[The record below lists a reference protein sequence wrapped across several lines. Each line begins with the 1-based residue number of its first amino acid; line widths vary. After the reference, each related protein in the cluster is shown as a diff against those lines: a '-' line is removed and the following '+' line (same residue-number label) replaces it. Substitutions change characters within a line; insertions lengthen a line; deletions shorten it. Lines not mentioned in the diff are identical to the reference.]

1 MSREGWP
8 PPQPPG
14 VHQTP
19 EQPPGAAPRPM
30 PSFGSAPPGQST
42 QPQPQSG
49 PGPVLPPPSAPMF
62 SSGGQQSGHNLPT
75 LQGLTQ
81 PSPVIPSRPPPP
93 TSEGP
98 TGPQNSAQQQQG
110 GQGPGYV
117 LPNINEA
124 VQGRSQG
131 QSEFER
137 EREIREQ
144 RREWDR
150 TYQDEREHEQREREA
165 RDRQPQEAG
174 PQHQTHAGSIPLH
187 QPHAVAPQIRSAIH
201 GPNGLLASVG
211 PGPGSAPGPGPG
223 PGPVPQTSSNLGA
236 PSGPSN
242 IFAGGPVQQT
252 DGPQRMQMTQ
262 SQQQALMPFAAGPGA
277 QSGAASVGQGQQ
289 PILNDALS
297 YLDQVKVQFVDSPD
311 VYNRFLDIMKD
322 FKSGAIDTPGV
333 IERVSTLF
341 AGNPNLIQG
350 FNTFLPPGYRIEC
363 GMGDDPNSIRVTTPM
378 GTTVSSL
385 PAPRPLSPRA
395 VPPSSSVTGD
405 VQYDAGARGASG
417 GWPQQQNEA
426 GPGGISMSP
435 NGRMMGPLFMPHTQN
450 QTSPVDT
457 REQQIAANSATLA
470 HQQEQR
476 GVSQLQNAVT
486 VAAGASMGGPGVQHL
501 SPSGRAV
508 TPQPHNINGVGPDGP
523 PGAGLEKRGPVEF
536 NHAISYVNK
545 IKTRFASQ
553 PDIYKQF
560 LEILQ
565 TYQRESKPIQD
576 VYAQVTH
583 LFNSAPDLL
592 EDFKQFLPESAAHA
606 RAQAARQ
613 AAGGVMPEDVTML
626 SNLREPIYGTSQT
639 PQMHQT
645 PRVEQTKLPPMGNF
659 APTPSANKDNK
670 RKRGAERQPPA
681 ASSSALA
688 VATEPGPS
696 AAARGGTGAAS
707 SVNKRTKYQHGAK
720 LLDQREL
727 HNVSPTLVPA
737 LPEPMA
743 PGTSYA
749 ATQDELGLFDRVKKH
764 IGNKN
769 TMSEFLKLCN
779 LFSQDLLSKGELVY
793 RAYAYIG
800 SSDDLMDG
808 FKAFLKYDDKD
819 TVVENRPRVML
830 DRPSLPNCRGLTPSY
845 RLLPKRLPIVIL
857 ELPKYKISW
866 CPPSWTFPSK
876 NLASSFRSFPKFA
889 PSPSSLKFSNL
900 SSKMVS
906 TRSKAPVAESI
917 QVLAAKLPVSGR
929 QKRKRAL
936 SPMNEE
942 ARKRLQ
948 SSLEEIAEEERKVVE
963 SNVRGCQPDAIFPQV
978 KKASFEALD
987 SAQWAELIMETP
999 IARVPTEKP
1008 KDRRKKRRPT
1018 LYPLRPNRMSPSY
1031 DRCIGVTSDGFCF
1044 ESPEPIF
1051 RSLHAPQFVWKAD
1064 RRLLDILQEKM
1075 KVCSGRDELC
1085 HAVLNDE
1092 WASHPTWASEDS
1104 GFVAHRKNQYEETLH
1119 RIEEERH
1126 DYDFN
1131 IEALSRTVQLLTPY
1145 AQQLRNMTEQERKN
1159 MRLPEGLG
1167 GQSRTIHKRV
1177 IKKMYGREKGE
1188 VVCRGLAEEPSEV
1201 VPLLFNR
1208 LQAKLEEWKAAQR
1221 EWDKIWREQTSKS
1234 FYRSL
1239 DHQWFAARQGDKRQF
1254 QMKTLQQEISV
1265 KWEEQQRA
1273 RQMLYSNV
1281 PSFQLEFTHND
1292 IDVILDTSSLLLTYA
1307 EYNHSTEVPRLV
1319 SFIKELLP
1327 LYFGFDQ
1334 GKFQQSIQGRF
1345 ESLAADDNL
1354 DEDQSVSDDVLA
1366 RSRKTNRKKEDL
1378 RRGLLERGRSG
1389 RPARRDKEDS
1399 IAASSRGSS
1408 PEAVSAADDDPA
1420 GAPDIPAPK
1429 TEPVEDLAPEKW
1441 VEHPVDGN
1449 NFNMQNLRP
1458 EEPYKRDNYHL
1469 YANLSILCFFRMF
1482 FTLYERLKRL
1492 KDSEQAVHHT
1502 VDLAMGPKAAIDLNM
1517 IDKLPTNF
1525 FYEVGPTCNYY
1536 SQMLRMMSEQVQQEI
1551 EPSQVE
1557 ETLRRYYLQCGYL
1570 LHQLEKLLSSLTRFA
1585 ISIMANDGKDKS
1597 WDIIQLF
1604 KKDRVHE
1611 QTTHQDELNY
1621 RKQVEKYCK
1630 EGDIY
1635 RFKFD
1640 QVEMRTQ
1647 IQIFKK
1653 DDATF
1658 NIDTMSA
1665 ANRWTYYISSYTNIE
1680 PTEGVPVHLTHTA
1693 VLRKNLPDASDG
1705 VDTNMINGENMI
1717 EDADKSPNAATVAQA
1732 EASQRFTNIK
1742 SKEKLEMRIC
1752 TRTYTP
1758 LFAPNSEDML
1768 YHPHAFAR
1776 RPVIH
1781 PTTETDGVN
1790 SGNKG
1795 MSGDIDGAG
1804 RAEGEDGDGETGD
1817 AEKAV
1822 EDVKE
1827 KLIMNNAWM
1836 KGLSKEQV
1844 DGYNE
1849 EYRQWKADANLTS
1862 GDDTEMAEG

>member
-845 RLLPKRLPIVIL
+845 RLLPKR
-857 ELPKYKISW
+857 
-866 CPPSWTFPSK
+866 
-876 NLASSFRSFPKFA
+876 
-889 PSPSSLKFSNL
+889 
-900 SSKMVS
+900 
-906 TRSKAPVAESI
+906 
-917 QVLAAKLPVSGR
+917 
-929 QKRKRAL
+929 
-936 SPMNEE
+936 
-942 ARKRLQ
+942 
-948 SSLEEIAEEERKVVE
+948 
-963 SNVRGCQPDAIFPQV
+963 
-978 KKASFEALD
+978 
-987 SAQWAELIMETP
+987 
-999 IARVPTEKP
+999 
-1008 KDRRKKRRPT
+1008 
-1018 LYPLRPNRMSPSY
+1018 
-1031 DRCIGVTSDGFCF
+1031 
-1044 ESPEPIF
+1044 
-1051 RSLHAPQFVWKAD
+1051 
-1064 RRLLDILQEKM
+1064 EKM

-1201 VPLLFNR
+1201 VPLLSNR

-1635 RFKFD
+1635 RFNFD